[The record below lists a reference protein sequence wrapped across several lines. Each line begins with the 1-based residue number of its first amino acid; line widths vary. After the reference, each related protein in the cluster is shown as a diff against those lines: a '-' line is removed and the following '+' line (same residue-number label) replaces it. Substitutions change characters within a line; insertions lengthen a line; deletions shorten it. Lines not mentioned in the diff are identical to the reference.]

1 MSEPNE
7 KTTNGNIGGADDDLE
22 RLLNETDPNVT
33 GGSDTDESVENFNV
47 FGTTDED
54 ITEDAAELEQI
65 LNEQF
70 PDGVGSVHVVTPGD
84 DEGPINVEA
93 LVNRGETV
101 AVTAEDIKRV
111 TEASKA
117 VEEDIK
123 DVSEKA
129 ETAEE
134 DAEEETEK
142 ISETEEVSEEDI
154 EKAKEAEPEDI
165 KEKEPFN
172 IGREILEWFESLV
185 FALFIVQL
193 VLTFLLRIVMVD
205 GESMTN
211 TLQDHDRL
219 IMTHVAYEPER
230 DDIVV
235 LDSEAANKVLIK
247 RVIGLEGD
255 KVVVDYNQNH
265 VYVNDEEISNE
276 HIRDVM
282 LDSFSFD
289 PQYSVG
295 EGVYEYEV
303 PEDTVFVMGD
313 NRNDSLDSRSIGFIP
328 KSEIMGKAIFR
339 IYPFKSLGR
348 VD

>member
-33 GGSDTDESVENFNV
+33 GGSDADESVEDFNV

-142 ISETEEVSEEDI
+142 ISETAEVSEEDI

-235 LDSEAANKVLIK
+235 LDSKAANKVLIK

-313 NRNDSLDSRSIGFIP
+313 NRNDSMDSRSIGFIP

>member
-22 RLLNETDPNVT
+22 RLLNETDPNAT
-33 GGSDTDESVENFNV
+33 GDLGADESGENFHV

-54 ITEDAAELEQI
+54 LTEDAAELEQI

-70 PDGVGSVHVVTPGD
+70 PDGVGSVHVVTPGND
-84 DEGPINVEA
+84 DGPINVEA
-93 LVNRGETV
+93 IVNRGETV

-117 VEEDIK
+117 AEEDIK
-123 DVSEKA
+123 EVSEKA
-129 ETAEE
+129 EVSE
-134 DAEEETEK
+134 DDTEDS
-142 ISETEEVSEEDI
+142 SEVAEVSEEDI
-154 EKAKEAEPEDI
+154 EKAKEAEPEDL

-185 FALFIVQL
+185 FALLIVQL

-211 TLQDHDRL
+211 TLQNGDRL

-247 RVIGLEGD
+247 RVIGIEGD

-276 HIRDVM
+276 HIREVM
-282 LDSFSFD
+282 LDSFYFD
-289 PQYSVG
+289 PQYSIDA
-295 EGVYEYEV
+295 GVYEYEV

-313 NRNDSLDSRSIGFIP
+313 NRNDSKDSRSIGFIP

-339 IYPFKSLGR
+339 VYPFKSLGR

>member
-33 GGSDTDESVENFNV
+33 GGSDAEESVENFNV

-134 DAEEETEK
+134 DAEEETAK
-142 ISETEEVSEEDI
+142 IFETAEVSEEDI

-185 FALFIVQL
+185 FALLIVQL

-211 TLQDHDRL
+211 TLQNGDRL

-247 RVIGLEGD
+247 RVIGIEGD
-255 KVVVDYNQNH
+255 KVVVDYNKNH

-276 HIRDVM
+276 HIREVM
-282 LDSFSFD
+282 LDSFYFD
-289 PQYSVG
+289 PQYSVDA
-295 EGVYEYEV
+295 GVYEYEV

-313 NRNDSLDSRSIGFIP
+313 NRNDSKDSRSIGFIP

>member
-7 KTTNGNIGGADDDLE
+7 KTTNGNISGADDDLE

-33 GGSDTDESVENFNV
+33 GGSDADESVEDFNV

-142 ISETEEVSEEDI
+142 ISETAEVSEEDI

-185 FALFIVQL
+185 FALLIVQL

-211 TLQDHDRL
+211 TLQNGDRL

-247 RVIGLEGD
+247 RVIGIEGD
-255 KVVVDYNQNH
+255 KVVVDYNKNH

-276 HIRDVM
+276 HIREVM
-282 LDSFSFD
+282 LDSFYFD
-289 PQYSVG
+289 PQYSVDA
-295 EGVYEYEV
+295 GVYEYEV

-313 NRNDSLDSRSIGFIP
+313 NRNDSKDSRSIGFIP

>member
-33 GGSDTDESVENFNV
+33 GGSDADESVEDFNV

-134 DAEEETEK
+134 DAEEETKK
-142 ISETEEVSEEDI
+142 ISETAEVSEEDI

-205 GESMTN
+205 GKSMTN

-235 LDSEAANKVLIK
+235 LDSKAANKVLIK

>member
-33 GGSDTDESVENFNV
+33 GGSDAEESVEDFNV

-134 DAEEETEK
+134 DSEEETEK
-142 ISETEEVSEEDI
+142 ISETAEVSEEDI

-205 GESMTN
+205 GKSMTN

-235 LDSEAANKVLIK
+235 LDSKAANKVLIK

-276 HIRDVM
+276 HIREVM

-313 NRNDSLDSRSIGFIP
+313 NRNDSMDSRSIGFIP

>member
-7 KTTNGNIGGADDDLE
+7 KTTNGNISGADDDLE
-22 RLLNETDPNVT
+22 RLLNETDPDVT
-33 GGSDTDESVENFNV
+33 GGFDADEGGEDFNV

-54 ITEDAAELEQI
+54 LTEDAAELEQI
-65 LNEQF
+65 LNEKF
-70 PDGVGSVHVVTPGD
+70 PDGVGSVQVVTPGD

-111 TEASKA
+111 TEASKTA
-117 VEEDIK
+117 EEDIK
-123 DVSEKA
+123 EVSEDP
-129 ETAEE
+129 EVSE
-134 DAEEETEK
+134 DDTEDS
-142 ISETEEVSEEDI
+142 SEAAEVSEEDI
-154 EKAKEAEPEDI
+154 EKAKEAEPDDL

-185 FALFIVQL
+185 FALLIVQL

-211 TLQDHDRL
+211 TLQNGDRL
-219 IMTHVAYEPER
+219 IMTHVAYEPAR
-230 DDIVV
+230 DDIIV
-235 LDSEAANKVLIK
+235 LDSEEAGKVLIK
-247 RVIGLEGD
+247 RVIGIAGD
-255 KVVVDYNQNH
+255 TVRVDYNQNH
-265 VYVNDEEISNE
+265 VYVNDEQISNE
-276 HIRDVM
+276 HIKEPM
-282 LDSFSFD
+282 LDKWYYDTDHLVS
-289 PQYSVG
+289 

-313 NRNDSLDSRSIGFIP
+313 NRNDSNDSRSLGFVD
-328 KSEIMGKAIFR
+328 KSEIMGKAVFR
-339 IYPFKSLGR
+339 VYPFKSLGR

>member
-33 GGSDTDESVENFNV
+33 GDLGADESGENFHV

-54 ITEDAAELEQI
+54 LTEDAAELEQI

-84 DEGPINVEA
+84 DDGPINVEA
-93 LVNRGETV
+93 IVNRGETV

-123 DVSEKA
+123 EVSEKA
-129 ETAEE
+129 EVSE
-134 DAEEETEK
+134 DDTEDS
-142 ISETEEVSEEDI
+142 SEVAEVSEEDI

-185 FALFIVQL
+185 FALLIVQL

-211 TLQDHDRL
+211 TLQNGDRL

-247 RVIGLEGD
+247 RVIGIEGD

-276 HIRDVM
+276 HIREVM
-282 LDSFSFD
+282 LDSFYFD
-289 PQYSVG
+289 PQYSVDA
-295 EGVYEYEV
+295 GVYEYEV
-303 PEDTVFVMGD
+303 PKDTVFVMGD
-313 NRNDSLDSRSIGFIP
+313 NRNDSKDSRSIGFIP

-339 IYPFKSLGR
+339 VYPFKSLGR